1 MTKVVIHWEDI
12 VFEATSSSV
21 DNPKYVFSYP
31 EVGLVTTM
39 VLKMTH
45 YMLAVFLIAVYVVAM
60 ASCSQ

>member
-1 MTKVVIHWEDI
+1 